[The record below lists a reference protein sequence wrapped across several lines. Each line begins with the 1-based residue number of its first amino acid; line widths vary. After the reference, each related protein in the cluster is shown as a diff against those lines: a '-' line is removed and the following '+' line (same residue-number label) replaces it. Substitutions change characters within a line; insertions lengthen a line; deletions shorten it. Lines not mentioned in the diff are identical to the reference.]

1 MEPRQE
7 MGGRCGLGLPRA
19 PCRGGGRGGR
29 SNRSGHRG
37 CAFPVL
43 LRHTVLTAQS
53 RERAKR
59 GPSPAYAPLKT
70 ECASGARCLKL
81 PVAGLRKVPD
91 LLGAPDPPSR
101 EICTWRPS
109 CGAPQHC
116 PPCLLV
122 SRPFSLPLFSLAHTS
137 PTPAPG
143 AALAARRPS

>member
-1 MEPRQE
+1 MPGNARPLWARPAQGALQRWRQ
-7 MGGRCGLGLPRA
+7 RRTQQ
-19 PCRGGGRGGR
+19 
-29 SNRSGHRG
+29 SG

-43 LRHTVLTAQS
+43 LRHTVLTAKS

-70 ECASGARCLKL
+70 ECASGTRCLKL

-116 PPCLLV
+116 PPRLLV
-122 SRPFSLPLFSLAHTS
+122 SRPFSLPPVF
-137 PTPAPG
+137 PG
-143 AALAARRPS
+143 AHLSHTGSWHSAGCQKAKLGREGLL